1 MELSPRA
8 ARNRGEYKRLSIY
21 TIAASILAAACIV
34 ALIFTVWF
42 TAVIIDD
49 RGMEP
54 TLERGDAVLCD
65 KLALTFVSPKR
76 GDMLC
81 YRAVYGGGVYMGRV
95 VGLAGEEVAINGG
108 SVYINGKEL
117 EESAYWK
124 YRGEIDLDMGEV
136 VVPENSAFVVGDN
149 RNNSK
154 DSRAWGVGAIPYERI
169 TGRAHFVI
177 WPLYAARSI

>member
-65 KLALTFVSPKR
+65 KLALTFASPKR

-108 SVYINGKEL
+108 SVDMESITVGEGMFLLLPDARSSMQSTASEEL
-117 EESAYWK
+117 IISA
-124 YRGEIDLDMGEV
+124 
-136 VVPENSAFVVGDN
+136 
-149 RNNSK
+149 
-154 DSRAWGVGAIPYERI
+154 ERI
-169 TGRAHFVI
+169 IGRVAVRVAPISRVAVFE
-177 WPLYAARSI
+177 